1 MAHDPAGAVYGT
13 ALFNAAVAAGAL
25 DGASLTL
32 SELGSAIADDRSL
45 SSALFNPAF
54 PDAGKKAILNQLT
67 AGAQPIVR
75 NSILLLVD
83 NGRLEALPDVIAEFD
98 RRYQETKQQIE
109 LELTTAV
116 PIADDEAE
124 RIRAELAE
132 QSGRQVTL
140 VRVVDPAI
148 IGGLV
153 LRLGD
158 KLVDKSVRGRLDAM
172 RLQLRSARLVGVASG
187 GES

>member
-1 MAHDPAGAVYGT
+1 MAHDPAGAVYGA
-13 ALFNAAVAAGAL
+13 ALFEAALASGAL
-25 DGASLTL
+25 DQASVTLT
-32 SELGSAIADDRSL
+32 ELGAAIADEPGL
-45 SSALFNPAF
+45 ASALFNPAF
-54 PDAGKKAILNQLT
+54 PDAGKKQILTQLA
-67 AGAQPIVR
+67 AGAQPVVR
-75 NSILLLVD
+75 NSLLLLVD

-98 RRYQETKQQIE
+98 RRYQETKRQIE

-132 QSGRQVTL
+132 QSGREVTL
-140 VRVVDPAI
+140 VRTVDPTL

-153 LRLGD
+153 LRFGD

-187 GES
+187 EES

>member
-1 MAHDPAGAVYGT
+1 MAHDPAGAVYGA
-13 ALFNAAVAAGAL
+13 ALY
-25 DGASLTL
+25 GASVGSGSLDAASAAL
-32 SELGSAIADDRSL
+32 AELGAAIEGERGLA
-45 SSALFNPAF
+45 SALYNPAF
-54 PDAGKKAILNQLT
+54 PDTGKKEILTQLT
-67 AGAQPIVR
+67 AGAPEIVR
-75 NSILLLVD
+75 NSLLLLVD

-124 RIRAELAE
+124 RIRAELAA

-187 GES
+187 GEN